1 MPEGARMEKD
11 DIALDDTNDDPSYNF
26 RNGLSEEEEESL
38 REIECHTRAD
48 EVFEN
53 AKYFSTTVNYEV
65 IYVIC
70 PPNCHKAASVI
81 GRSIYHPKTSVCAA
95 AIVDNSI
102 PFSGG
107 MLGIIRASG

>member
-1 MPEGARMEKD
+1 MTPVTISETVYPKKKRRVLE
-11 DIALDDTNDDPSYNF
+11 
-26 RNGLSEEEEESL
+26 RLSVTHVQTKSSKTL
-38 REIECHTRAD
+38 
-48 EVFEN
+48 N
-53 AKYFSTTVNYEV
+53 
-65 IYVIC
+65 VIC